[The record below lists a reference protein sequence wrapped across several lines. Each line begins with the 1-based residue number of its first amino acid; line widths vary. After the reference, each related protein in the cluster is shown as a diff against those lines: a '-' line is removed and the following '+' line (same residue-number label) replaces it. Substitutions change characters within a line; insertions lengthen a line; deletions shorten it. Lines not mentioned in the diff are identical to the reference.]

1 MGVRLQWIKQAPNPH
16 PNPSPTGKGFEVRE
30 WAIFLLLVLQVER
43 GDVCTKTPLL
53 VAKPQA
59 KLPLSFF
66 MPWTVVQAVQGPFQ
80 LTLPL
85 DRANCVSYSNQNH
98 RWGILHQCRCLLR
111 LTVSAC
117 P

>member
-30 WAIFLLLVLQVER
+30 WAIFLLLVLKVER

-59 KLPLSFF
+59 KLPLSFLCLGLWSKRSKRSKARF
-66 MPWTVVQAVQGPFQ
+66 N
-80 LTLPL
+80 L
-85 DRANCVSYSNQNH
+85 
-98 RWGILHQCRCLLR
+98 RCPS
-111 LTVSAC
+111 TGQIASHTATKTIDGGFYTNVTAC
-117 P
+117 SV